1 MISNSYDQ
9 SPSPSFAHHHL
20 IPTLP
25 FPVPPP
31 TICIVSFSSASLVSS
46 PLAPSTPPPLLL
58 LPPTFSLP
66 LPSPHLL
73 PSFPSPP
80 LLLSSSYALLY
91 LLPFFTPP
99 LLSSPSP
106 PSNSSPAS
114 KEKLDMDLLNYTP
127 LKLYTRKMK

>member
-9 SPSPSFAHHHL
+9 SPSPSLAHHHL

-25 FPVPPP
+25 FPAPPP

-46 PLAPSTPPPLLL
+46 PLAPSTPPLLL

-106 PSNSSPAS
+106 LSSSSPAS